1 MQAREQRP
9 SRWAPWWVYVIAIVA
24 TNQLRMLWQPDD
36 LATGLEVVIGVTA
49 MALVAAVVTAA
60 YGAVEAVAPDG
71 AAARDRRPGGAGQHQ
86 PVGAAGHGRAAAR
99 GRRARP
105 LVAVYVAA
113 VLATYFA
120 IGLALT
126 LGLGLTPET
135 VIRSDAAYLA
145 QAALGA
151 GMLAYAVL
159 APGRTRR
166 RGAAP
171 RRLPAATRP
180 AAVFALGVAVTA
192 LELPTALPYLG
203 AVGVMTR
210 ADLAVA
216 DWLPLLV
223 TYNLIFVLP
232 PLLLL
237 AGHVVLGERAGA
249 LLERLRDRLG
259 GTAREALLWVLGL
272 VGFFLLADALG
283 RFQVIG

>member
-1 MQAREQRP
+1 MELLP
-9 SRWAPWWVYVIAIVA
+9 AIVGLA
-24 TNQLRMLWQPDD
+24 ALDSINPSAL
-36 LATGLEVVIGVTA
+36 LATV
-49 MALVAAVVTAA
+49 ALLL
-60 YGAVEAVAPDG
+60 
-71 AAARDRRPGGAGQHQ
+71 
-86 PVGAAGHGRAAAR
+86 R
-99 GRRARP
+99 GRPARP

-113 VLATYFA
+113 VLVTYFA
-120 IGLALT
+120 VGLALT
-126 LGLGLTPET
+126 VGLGLTPET

-145 QAALGA
+145 QAALGT

-166 RGAAP
+166 RGAATA
-171 RRLPAATRP
+171 RRVPAATRP

-203 AVGVMTR
+203 AVGMMTR

-223 TYNLIFVLP
+223 IYNLIFVLP

-237 AGHVVLGERAGA
+237 AGHVALGERAGA
-249 LLERLRDRLG
+249 PLERLRDRLG
-259 GTAREALLWVLGL
+259 GTAREALPWVLGL

>member
-1 MQAREQRP
+1 MELLP
-9 SRWAPWWVYVIAIVA
+9 AIVG
-24 TNQLRMLWQPDD
+24 
-36 LATGLEVVIGVTA
+36 LAVLDSINPSALLVTI
-49 MALVAAVVTAA
+49 ALLL
-60 YGAVEAVAPDG
+60 
-71 AAARDRRPGGAGQHQ
+71 
-86 PVGAAGHGRAAAR
+86 R
-99 GRRARP
+99 GRPARP

-113 VLATYFA
+113 VLITYFA
-120 IGLALT
+120 IGLALA

-135 VIRSDAAYLA
+135 VIQSDAAYLA

-166 RGAAP
+166 RVAAEP
-171 RRLPAATRP
+171 RRLPAATHP
-180 AAVFALGVAVTA
+180 VAVAALGVAVTA

-203 AVGVMTR
+203 AVGAITR

-237 AGHVVLGERAGA
+237 AGHVVLGDGAGA
-249 LLERLRDRLG
+249 LLERLRDRLR
-259 GTAREALLWVLGL
+259 GTAREALLWVVGL
-272 VGFFLLADALG
+272 AGFFLLADAFG